1 MKSFKVYLAES
12 HKTYDFRLRIAG
24 EMPTGLDAKLK
35 QFLEAYNLVGVK
47 TVKRLPI
54 QESPLFP
61 NMGPVEIN
69 VVDLSLQY
77 PCTEDQL
84 IGLICEAL
92 DCHQSCVRLTPANS
106 PFESAMEGK
115 EQSNLD
121 GDVVLSKEEMSAQT
135 PDKDLVGDNRIPN
148 LIKEL
153 EETRRY
159 EYTEAAGGKT
169 PPGKT
174 TNDFKQGNLSPVGS
188 KQNKINKV
196 K

>member
-1 MKSFKVYLAES
+1 MKSFKVYLSES
-12 HKTYDFRLRIAG
+12 QKTYDFRLRIAG
-24 EMPTGLDAKLK
+24 ETPTGLETKLK
-35 QFLEAYNLVGVK
+35 QCLEAYKLVGVK

-92 DCHQSCVRLTPANS
+92 ACHQSCLRLTPANS

-121 GDVVLSKEEMSAQT
+121 GDVVLSKEDMT
-135 PDKDLVGDNRIPN
+135 TIKPDKDLVGDSRIPN

-169 PPGKT
+169 AMGKT
-174 TNDFKQGNLSPVGS
+174 ANDFSQDNISPVGS